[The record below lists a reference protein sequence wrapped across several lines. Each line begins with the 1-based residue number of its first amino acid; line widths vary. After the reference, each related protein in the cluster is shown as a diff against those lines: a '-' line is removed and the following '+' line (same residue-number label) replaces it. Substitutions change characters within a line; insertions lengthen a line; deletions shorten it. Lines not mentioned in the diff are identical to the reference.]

1 MEIYEFILGEHMI
14 ILDVKI
20 EDNKIDIIQD
30 ISTYDLQTYIKLI
43 IDRILID
50 NEFKISPKFLS
61 LKKDEQHK
69 IIYEKRKEILNYAIN
84 NTDVE
89 MEYIHSNI
97 TSNYILNKVK
107 EEYGD

>member
-1 MEIYEFILGEHMI
+1 MNNLQKAAKGE
-14 ILDVKI
+14 LKV
-20 EDNKIDIIQD
+20 
-30 ISTYDLQTYIKLI
+30 ST
-43 IDRILID
+43 
-50 NEFKISPKFLS
+50 FKISPKFLS

-89 MEYIHSNI
+89 MEYIHSNT